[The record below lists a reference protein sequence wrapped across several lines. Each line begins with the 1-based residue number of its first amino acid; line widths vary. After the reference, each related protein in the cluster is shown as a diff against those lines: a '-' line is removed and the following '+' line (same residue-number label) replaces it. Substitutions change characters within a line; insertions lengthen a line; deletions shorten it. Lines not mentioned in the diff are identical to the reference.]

1 MGDLSTP
8 NSVQK
13 LQTALHAKAK
23 AEPGYRFYALYD
35 KISREDILAHA
46 YAQCRSNKGAPG
58 VDRQDFEA
66 VEAYGVERWL
76 GELALALRQETY
88 RPDPIRR
95 VYIPKANGKLRPL
108 GISTLRDRVCMTAA
122 MLVLEP
128 IFEADLPSELYAYRP
143 GRNAQQAVVEV
154 EELLFRGHPEVVD
167 ADPAD
172 YFGSIP
178 HAELL
183 KSVARRIVD
192 RRVLHLIRMWLDCP
206 VEETDDRGRKTR
218 TTEAR
223 DKRRGIPQGSPLSPL
238 LANLYMRRF
247 VLGWKKLGL
256 ERSLGSR
263 LVTYADD
270 LVILCRKGKAAE
282 ALQRLR
288 EIMGKLKLTVN
299 EEKTRICTVPE
310 GEFDFLG
317 YTFGRMYSA
326 RTGQARIGYRPS
338 KKSIQ
343 RAVEKI
349 RALTGRSGT
358 WQETTTLVGKVNHT
372 PRGWAN
378 YFSVGAFS
386 KAYRALDAYAAV
398 RLRRWLRFK
407 HNVRRRKGGSYP
419 LSHLYGH
426 FGLVRLGRLGHD
438 VPERLLLPSRTA
450 SDSMVWAGSNRSSS
464 SQRRASRN
472 ALMKPSR
479 AFVRMARSR

>member
-1 MGDLSTP
+1 LGNLSTP
-8 NSVQK
+8 KSVQK
-13 LQTALHAKAK
+13 LQMALHAKAK
-23 AEPGYRFYALYD
+23 AEAGYRFYALYD

-58 VDRQDFEA
+58 VDGQTFAD

-88 RPDPIRR
+88 RPAPIRR
-95 VYIPKANGKLRPL
+95 VYIAKANGKLRPL

-128 IFEADLPSELYAYRP
+128 IFEADLPPEQYAYRP
-143 GRNAQQAVVEV
+143 GRKAQQAVVEV
-154 EELLFRGHPEVVD
+154 DALLLRGHPEVVD
-167 ADPAD
+167 ADLAD

-183 KSVARRIVD
+183 QSVARRIVD
-192 RRVLHLIRMWLDCP
+192 RRVLHLIKMWLVCP

-218 TTEAR
+218 TTEAK
-223 DKRRGIPQGSPLSPL
+223 DKRRGIPQGSPISPL

-256 ERSLGSR
+256 ERCLGSR
-263 LVTYADD
+263 IVTYADD
-270 LVILCRKGKAAE
+270 LVILCRKGKAEE

-299 EEKTRICTVPE
+299 EEKTRICRVPE

-317 YTFGRMYSA
+317 HTFGRMYSA
-326 RTGQARIGYRPS
+326 RTGKAYLGYRPS
-338 KKSIQ
+338 KKSIKRMVENIHALTVRSGSWQ
-343 RAVEKI
+343 DTTELVEKLN
-349 RALTGRSGT
+349 R
-358 WQETTTLVGKVNHT
+358 TL
-372 PRGWAN
+372 RGWAN
-378 YFSVGAFS
+378 YFAVGTVN
-386 KAYRALDAYAAV
+386 KAYRAIDNYTAV

-407 HNVRRRKGGSYP
+407 HKVRRRKAGTYP

-426 FGLVRLGRLGHD
+426 FGLVRLCRLGHD
-438 VPERLLLPSRTA
+438 EP
-450 SDSMVWAGSNRSSS
+450 WAK
-464 SQRRASRN
+464 A
-472 ALMKPSR
+472 
-479 AFVRMARSR
+479 

>member
-1 MGDLSTP
+1 LGNLSTP

-58 VDRQDFEA
+58 VDGQDFED
-66 VEAYGVERWL
+66 VEAYGVQRWL

-88 RPDPIRR
+88 QPEPIRR
-95 VYIPKANGKLRPL
+95 VFIPKANGKLRPL

-154 EELLFRGHPEVVD
+154 EERLFRGHPEVVD
-167 ADPAD
+167 ADLAD

-178 HAELL
+178 HTELL
-183 KSVARRIVD
+183 KSVTRRIVD
-192 RRVLHLIRMWLDCP
+192 RRALHLIKMWLDCP

-223 DKRRGIPQGSPLSPL
+223 DKRRGIPQGSPISPL
-238 LANLYMRRF
+238 LANIYMRRF
-247 VLGWKKLGL
+247 VMGWKMFGF
-256 ERSLGSR
+256 GTR

-270 LVILCRKGKAAE
+270 LVILCRSGKAEE

-299 EEKTRICTVPE
+299 EEKTRICKVPE

-338 KKSIQ
+338 KKSIK
-343 RAVEKI
+343 RAVEKVH
-349 RALTGRSGT
+349 ALTDRSGT
-358 WQETTTLVGKVNHT
+358 WQETTKLVGKLNRT
-372 PRGWAN
+372 LRGWAN
-378 YFSVGAFS
+378 YFQVGTIN
-386 KAYRALDAYAAV
+386 KAYRALDNYAAM

-407 HNVRRRKGGSYP
+407 HKVRRSKGGSYP
-419 LSHLYGH
+419 LSQLYEQ
-426 FGLVRLGRLGHD
+426 FELVRLSRLGHD
-438 VPERLLLPSRTA
+438 VPWTKA
-450 SDSMVWAGSNRSSS
+450 
-464 SQRRASRN
+464 
-472 ALMKPSR
+472 
-479 AFVRMARSR
+479 